1 MIRFLFVGLSCAPIL
16 ALLLL
21 MCASPAQ
28 AKRVALVIG
37 NNQYENV
44 PNLQKA
50 VNDAHALGQTLK
62 DLDFELITAENIG
75 RREMNQKLQEFAA
88 KLGRGDEALF
98 FFAGHGVQIDGQN
111 FLLPTDI
118 PNASPDQEAFLRYE
132 AVGVYQVLDIIR
144 GRGSRV
150 AILVLDACRN
160 NPFRRVGT
168 RTLGGT
174 RGLASMTAPE
184 GTFIMYSAGA
194 GQEALDTLG
203 DDDPN
208 PNSIF
213 TRSLIPFLKSPGLKL
228 TETARRVRR
237 EVQKLAAA
245 ASHEQRPA
253 YYDEVTGDFFFTPNR
268 EEAPTPR
275 LSTSNSQ
282 DEILWAAVRDSDR
295 ISDFEFYLSRFP
307 KGRYS
312 AVAELKV
319 EQLKEK
325 KVAVGVYPQQQP
337 VPGEKLPKEPG
348 PARTVKMFDLYC
360 LSIVPEISKIE
371 EAAAVR
377 NFTELKGKSLE
388 EYQPQLRAEELR
400 AWRYEDFGKEF
411 VLTTARSKPGPQF
424 KKEAPEFADSKNF
437 GCSLIIPAD
446 DPKEKVLK
454 EMVGLLGRDP
464 DKAWAQ
470 WPLRVHAWTGKTD
483 KLLAV
488 IHYYAP
494 TKKGQNAILSASAF
508 VKN

>member
-1 MIRFLFVGLSCAPIL
+1 MFQSSRALLSCVPLL
-16 ALLLL
+16 ALLL

-37 NNQYENV
+37 NDQYDSI
-44 PNLQKA
+44 PDLQKA
-50 VNDAHALGQTLK
+50 VNDARALGRTLK
-62 DLDFELITAENIG
+62 DLDVELITAENLT
-75 RREMNQKLQEFAA
+75 RRAMNQKLQEFAA
-88 KLGRGDEALF
+88 KLERGDEAIF

-118 PNASPDQEAFLRYE
+118 PNAGPDQEAYLRYE
-132 AVGVYQVLDIIR
+132 AVGVHQVLDIIR

-150 AILVLDACRN
+150 AIVILDACRN

-174 RGLASMTAPE
+174 RGLARIAAPE
-184 GTFIMYSAGA
+184 GTFIMYSAGV
-194 GQEALDTLG
+194 GQEALDTTG
-203 DDDPN
+203 DDDPH

-213 TRSLIPFLKSPGLKL
+213 TRTLIPFLKAPGLKL

-253 YYDEVTGDFFFTPNR
+253 YYDEITGDFFFTPNR
-268 EEAPTPR
+268 AEAPVPR
-275 LSTSNSQ
+275 LSTSDNQ
-282 DEILWAAVRDSDR
+282 DEMLWAAVKDSDR
-295 ISDFEFYLSRFP
+295 LSDFKFYLNRFP

-319 EQLKEK
+319 EQLGEK

-337 VPGEKLPKEPG
+337 AIGDKLPKEPG
-348 PARTVKMFDLYC
+348 PARTVRMFDLLC
-360 LSIVPEISKIE
+360 LSLVPEISKVE
-371 EAAAVR
+371 KAAAAR
-377 NFTELKGKSLE
+377 KFTELKGKRLE
-388 EYQPQLRAEELR
+388 EYQPRFQADDLR
-400 AWRYEDFGKEF
+400 AWRYKDFGAEF
-411 VLTTARSKPGPQF
+411 VLTTARSKPRPQF

-437 GCSLIIPAD
+437 GCSLIIPTD

-464 DKAWAQ
+464 DEAWAE
-470 WPLRVHAWTGKTD
+470 WPQRVHAWTGKTD

-494 TKKGQNAILSASAF
+494 IKKGQNAILSASAF